1 MFCVRRIL
9 FVLLIV
15 NMGLYCS
22 SNASQKKQFVI
33 GFSQVTTTEPWRLL
47 FNKELREE
55 ASKYSNL
62 KLIVRDGKDDIHKQ
76 IADVEDFIR
85 MKVDAILISP
95 KTATEPTAVINKA
108 HALKIP
114 VIVLDR
120 DISNNQYSQFIGGD
134 NKKIGRAAGEYIVK
148 LLGGKGKAHGNIFEI
163 WGGKRSTPAQD
174 RHQGFYEIVRQ
185 ESGIKLL
192 GEGKDGDWKQ
202 DKAYEIMASA
212 IDRFPKIDVVYAHND
227 PMAFGAYMAAKDM
240 DIHQSIRFF
249 GIDGIP
255 MEGVR
260 WVHEGI
266 LTATFLYK
274 TPGDEGIR
282 QAMRLLTKGEALE
295 KRISLPTLVID
306 KYNAHNILKKN
317 GLLKK

>member
-1 MFCVRRIL
+1 MSCYKQIFS
-9 FVLLIV
+9 IV
-15 NMGLYCS
+15 VIFYMGLCFCLH
-22 SNASQKKQFVI
+22 ASQEKQYVI
-33 GFSQVTTTEPWRLL
+33 GFSQATTTEPWRLL
-47 FNKELREE
+47 FNKELRDE
-55 ASKYSNL
+55 ASKYPNL

-76 IADVEDFIR
+76 IADIEDFIR

-95 KTATEPTAVINKA
+95 KTAIEPTAVINKA
-108 HALKIP
+108 HSLKIP

-120 DISNNQYSQFIGGD
+120 DISNDQYSQFIGGD
-134 NKKIGRAAGEYIVK
+134 NKIIGRAAGEYIVA
-148 LLGGKGKAHGNIFEI
+148 LLGGKSNAKGNILEI

-174 RHQGFYEIVRQ
+174 RHQGFYEIVSQ

-192 GEGKDGDWKQ
+192 GDAKDGDWKQ
-202 DKAYEIMASA
+202 DKAYEIMADA
-212 IDRFPKIDVVYAHND
+212 IDTFPKIDVVYAHND
-227 PMAFGAYMAAKDM
+227 PMAFGAYMAAKDA
-240 DIHQSIRFF
+240 DIHKSIRFF

-282 QAMRLLTKGEALE
+282 QAMRLLLKGDTLQ
-295 KRISLPTLVID
+295 KRISLPTMVID
-306 KYNAHNILKKN
+306 KNNAHKILKKN

>member
-1 MFCVRRIL
+1 MRD
-9 FVLLIV
+9 
-15 NMGLYCS
+15 
-22 SNASQKKQFVI
+22 
-33 GFSQVTTTEPWRLL
+33 
-47 FNKELREE
+47 E

-76 IADVEDFIR
+76 IADVQDFIK

-95 KTATEPTAVINKA
+95 KTAKEPAAVINKA
-108 HALKIP
+108 YDAKIP

-120 DISNNQYSQFIGGD
+120 DITNDRYTQFIGGD
-134 NKKIGRAAGEYIVK
+134 NRKIGRAAGTYIVT
-148 LLGGKGKAHGNIFEI
+148 LLGGKGKARGKLLEI

-174 RHQGFYEIVRQ
+174 RHNGFFEIIQQ
-185 ESGIKLL
+185 EPGIQLL
-192 GEGKDGDWKQ
+192 DEGKDGDWKQ
-202 DKAYEIMASA
+202 DKAYEIMANA
-212 IDRFPKIDVVYAHND
+212 IDQFPKIEVVFAHND
-227 PMAFGAYMAAKDM
+227 PMAFGAYLAAKDM
-240 DIHQSIRFF
+240 GIHQSIRFF

-260 WVHEGI
+260 WVHDGI

-282 QAMRLLTKGEALE
+282 QAMRILNGKSVP
-295 KRISLPTLVID
+295 KRISLPTMTID
-306 KYNAHNILKKN
+306 KTNARNILINN